1 MIRASQQLYPVGI
14 CGFRFAQAHE
24 KACYPG
30 SNPGSRILLETY
42 LYISAK
48 VRLMVWGLFH
58 EIGRKIIH
66 ITILVVL
73 IIYNFIQ
80 NSYGKQLALLFLVA
94 LLIIF
99 LVLEYLR
106 LELGW
111 KMPFFSQFI
120 RPKEQNRMYGVIY
133 FLSATIISL
142 AVFDYKI
149 ALAALLMTTFGD
161 MVAALVGKRYGTTLI
176 YRNKTWAGFLAE
188 LGINLVVG
196 FIILDNIYVILGM
209 AFAAT
214 IVETMVDELD
224 DNLLIPIFSGF
235 AGQIIQFSL

>member
-1 MIRASQQLYPVGI
+1 
-14 CGFRFAQAHE
+14 
-24 KACYPG
+24 
-30 SNPGSRILLETY
+30 
-42 LYISAK
+42 
-48 VRLMVWGLFH
+48 MVWGVFH

-66 ITILVVL
+66 ITILFVL
-73 IIYNFIQ
+73 AAYFLIQ
-80 NSYGKQLALLFLVA
+80 DSLVNAGYTAILAKQVALLFLVA

-99 LVLEYLR
+99 LILEYFR
-106 LELGW
+106 LELSW

-120 RPKEQNRMYGVIY
+120 RPKEQNKMYGVIY

-161 MVAALVGKRYGTTLI
+161 MIAALVGKKYGTTLI

-188 LGINLVVG
+188 LGTNLVVG
-196 FIILDNIYVILGM
+196 FFILDSIYVILGM
-209 AFAAT
+209 ALVAT
-214 IVETMVDELD
+214 IVETLVDELD

-235 AGQIIQFSL
+235 AGQIIFFSL

>member
-1 MIRASQQLYPVGI
+1 
-14 CGFRFAQAHE
+14 
-24 KACYPG
+24 
-30 SNPGSRILLETY
+30 
-42 LYISAK
+42 
-48 VRLMVWGLFH
+48 MVWGFFH

-66 ITILVVL
+66 ITILIVL
-73 IIYNFIQ
+73 AAYFLIQ
-80 NSYGKQLALLFLVA
+80 DSMVSAGYPVSVAKQASLLFLVA
-94 LLIIF
+94 LLIVF
-99 LVLEYLR
+99 LILEYFR

-176 YRNKTWAGFLAE
+176 YKNKTWAGFLAE
-188 LGINLVVG
+188 LGTNLIVG
-196 FIILDNIYVILGM
+196 FIVLNNINISVILVM
-209 AFAAT
+209 ALVAT

-224 DNLLIPIFSGF
+224 DNLLIPIFAGF
-235 AGQIIQFSL
+235 AGQLILFSL

>member
-1 MIRASQQLYPVGI
+1 MAW
-14 CGFRFAQAHE
+14 GFFNE
-24 KACYPG
+24 
-30 SNPGSRILLETY
+30 
-42 LYISAK
+42 
-48 VRLMVWGLFH
+48 V
-58 EIGRKIIH
+58 GRKIIH
-66 ITILVVL
+66 ITILFVL
-73 IIYNFIQ
+73 AAYFLIQ
-80 NSYGKQLALLFLVA
+80 GNLVDAGYTAVLAKQVALLFLVA
-94 LLIIF
+94 LLILF

-111 KMPFFSQFI
+111 RMPFFSQFI

-133 FLSATIISL
+133 FLSATIICL

-161 MVAALVGKRYGTTLI
+161 MVAALVGKKYGTTLI

-188 LGINLVVG
+188 LGTNLIVG
-196 FIILDNIYVILGM
+196 FIVLDSIYVILGM

-214 IVETMVDELD
+214 IVETLVDELD

-235 AGQIIQFSL
+235 AGQVILFSL

>member
-1 MIRASQQLYPVGI
+1 
-14 CGFRFAQAHE
+14 
-24 KACYPG
+24 
-30 SNPGSRILLETY
+30 
-42 LYISAK
+42 
-48 VRLMVWGLFH
+48 MVWGLFH

-66 ITILVVL
+66 ITILIVL
-73 IIYNFIQ
+73 AAYFLIQ
-80 NSYGKQLALLFLVA
+80 DSLISAGYTATLAKQVALLFLVA

-99 LVLEYLR
+99 LILEYFR

-142 AVFDYKI
+142 AVSNKEI

-161 MVAALVGKRYGTTLI
+161 MAAALIGKKYGTTLI
-176 YRNKTWAGFLAE
+176 YRNKTWAGFSAE
-188 LGINLVVG
+188 LITNLVVG
-196 FIILDNIYVILGM
+196 FLILDSIYVILGM
-209 AFAAT
+209 AFVAT

-235 AGQIIQFSL
+235 AGQIILFSL

>member
-1 MIRASQQLYPVGI
+1 
-14 CGFRFAQAHE
+14 
-24 KACYPG
+24 
-30 SNPGSRILLETY
+30 
-42 LYISAK
+42 
-48 VRLMVWGLFH
+48 MVWGLLH

-66 ITILVVL
+66 ITILIVL
-73 IIYNFIQ
+73 AAYFIIQDSLTSAGYTAVLA
-80 NSYGKQLALLFLVA
+80 KQLALLFLVA

-99 LVLEYLR
+99 LILEYFR

-142 AVFDYKI
+142 AVFDPKI

-161 MVAALVGKRYGTTLI
+161 MIAALIGKRYGTTLI
-176 YRNKTWAGFLAE
+176 YRNKTWAGFLGE
-188 LGINLVVG
+188 LIINLIVG
-196 FIILDNIYVILGM
+196 FLVLDKISVIIGM
-209 AFAAT
+209 ASVAT
-214 IVETMVDELD
+214 IVETLVDELD

-235 AGQIIQFSL
+235 AGQIILFSL

>member
-1 MIRASQQLYPVGI
+1 
-14 CGFRFAQAHE
+14 
-24 KACYPG
+24 
-30 SNPGSRILLETY
+30 
-42 LYISAK
+42 
-48 VRLMVWGLFH
+48 MVWGLFH

-73 IIYNFIQ
+73 AAYFVIQ
-80 NSYGKQLALLFLVA
+80 DSLVGAGYTAVLAKQVALLFLVA
-94 LLIIF
+94 LLILF
-99 LVLEYLR
+99 LILEYFR

-161 MVAALVGKRYGTTLI
+161 MVAALVGKRYGTSLI

-188 LGINLVVG
+188 LFTNLVVG
-196 FIILDNIYVILGM
+196 LIVLSELNGAIYIIVGM
-209 AFAAT
+209 ALVAT
-214 IVETMVDELD
+214 IVETLVDELD
-224 DNLLIPIFSGF
+224 DNLIIPIFSGF
-235 AGQIIQFSL
+235 AGQVILFSL

>member
-1 MIRASQQLYPVGI
+1 MAW
-14 CGFRFAQAHE
+14 GF
-24 KACYPG
+24 
-30 SNPGSRILLETY
+30 
-42 LYISAK
+42 
-48 VRLMVWGLFH
+48 FH

-66 ITILVVL
+66 ITILIVL
-73 IIYNFIQ
+73 AAYFVIQ
-80 NSYGKQLALLFLVA
+80 NSLMDAGYNAVLAKQVALLFLVA
-94 LLIIF
+94 LLLTF
-99 LVLEYLR
+99 LVLEYFR

-161 MVAALVGKRYGTTLI
+161 MVAALIGKKYGTTLI

-188 LGINLVVG
+188 LGTNLIVG
-196 FIILDNIYVILGM
+196 FIILDSIYVILGM
-209 AFAAT
+209 AIVAT

-235 AGQIIQFSL
+235 AGQIILFSL

>member
-1 MIRASQQLYPVGI
+1 MAW
-14 CGFRFAQAHE
+14 GF
-24 KACYPG
+24 
-30 SNPGSRILLETY
+30 
-42 LYISAK
+42 
-48 VRLMVWGLFH
+48 VH

-66 ITILVVL
+66 ITILIVL
-73 IIYNFIQ
+73 AAYFLIQ
-80 NSYGKQLALLFLVA
+80 DSLISAGYSAALSKQVALLFLLA
-94 LLIIF
+94 LLILF
-99 LVLEYLR
+99 LVLEYFR

-133 FLSATIISL
+133 FLSATVISL
-142 AVFDYKI
+142 AVFDSKI

-188 LGINLVVG
+188 LATNIVVG
-196 FIILDNIYVILGM
+196 FIVLTNLPGYIYIVLGM
-209 AFAAT
+209 ALSAT
-214 IVETMVDELD
+214 IVETLVDELD

-235 AGQIIQFSL
+235 AGQVILFSL

>member
-1 MIRASQQLYPVGI
+1 MAW
-14 CGFRFAQAHE
+14 GF
-24 KACYPG
+24 
-30 SNPGSRILLETY
+30 L
-42 LYISAK
+42 
-48 VRLMVWGLFH
+48 H
-58 EIGRKIIH
+58 EIGRKLIH
-66 ITILVVL
+66 ITILIVL
-73 IIYNFIQ
+73 LIYNFIL
-80 NSYGKQLALLFLVA
+80 NVYGKRLALLFLVA

-99 LVLEYLR
+99 LILEYFR
-106 LELGW
+106 LELNW
-111 KMPFFSQFI
+111 RMPFFSQFI

-188 LGINLVVG
+188 FIVNLAVG
-196 FIILDNIYVILGM
+196 FFVLVNLPGYIYIVLGM
-209 AFAAT
+209 ASVAT
-214 IVETMVDELD
+214 VVETSVDELD

-235 AGQIIQFSL
+235 AGQIIFFSL

>member
-1 MIRASQQLYPVGI
+1 
-14 CGFRFAQAHE
+14 
-24 KACYPG
+24 
-30 SNPGSRILLETY
+30 
-42 LYISAK
+42 
-48 VRLMVWGLFH
+48 MVWGLFH

-66 ITILVVL
+66 ITILIVL
-73 IIYNFIQ
+73 AAYFVIQ
-80 NSYGKQLALLFLVA
+80 NSLIDAGYTAALAKQVALLFLVA
-94 LLIIF
+94 LLILF
-99 LVLEYLR
+99 LILEYFR

-161 MVAALVGKRYGTTLI
+161 MVAALVGKRYGSTLI
-176 YRNKTWAGFLAE
+176 YRNKTWAGFLGE
-188 LGINLVVG
+188 LATNLIVG
-196 FIILDNIYVILGM
+196 FIILDSIYVILGM
-209 AFAAT
+209 AIVAT
-214 IVETMVDELD
+214 IVETLVDELD

-235 AGQIIQFSL
+235 AGQIILFSL